1 MNLRRIAR
9 WAAIAVLT
17 VSLPAAAFAACEA
30 RGGPNTAPLVG
41 LYTSEGCSSCPP
53 AEQRLGR
60 LRQVLDPAAVAVPP
74 ALPRAWNRAHLELVL
89 FVQDQRGCSVLQALD
104 ARHCAAS

>member
-17 VSLPAAAFAACEA
+17 VSLPAAAFAACACEA
-30 RGGPNTAPLVG
+30 RGGPNTAALVG

-74 ALPRAWNRAHLELVL
+74 AL
-89 FVQDQRGCSVLQALD
+89 D